1 MSVKKKLRLFCGPNG
16 SGKSSLYEEFKKHN
30 YNSGVYINSD
40 EIEKEI
46 LKTGFLDLDSFNLKV
61 SQQDFDD
68 FLKEEDSVTL
78 LKKAQDSNH
87 KIDISLEENIIVDK
101 SKDTHSYEASL
112 ISSFIRKELIENDY
126 TFSFESVM
134 SHPSK
139 LNELKL
145 AREKGYRIY
154 LYFVC
159 IDDPDINVSRVEN
172 RVAKGGH
179 KVDKAKVKS
188 RYGATLDNAY
198 DAIQL
203 SDRAYLFDNSNTMK
217 MIAEVDNKVMTL
229 HVNEED
235 MPNWFV
241 EYIINKIIPSEKNK

>member
-1 MSVKKKLRLFCGPNG
+1 MKLRLFCGPNG

-30 YNSGVYINSD
+30 YSSGVYINSD

-46 LKTGFLDLDSFNLKV
+46 LKTGFLDLDTFNLKV
-61 SQQDFDD
+61 SQNDFND
-68 FLKEEDSVTL
+68 FLKEDDSVTL
-78 LKKAQDSNH
+78 LSKAEESNH
-87 KIDISLEENIIVDK
+87 SIDISLEENIIVDK

-112 ISSFIRKELIENDY
+112 ISSFIRKELIENEN

-134 SHPSK
+134 SHSSK

-145 AREKGYRIY
+145 ARERGYRIY

-159 IDDPDINVSRVEN
+159 IDDPEINVSRVEN

-179 KVDKAKVKS
+179 KVDKEKVIS
-188 RYGATLDNAY
+188 RYKSTLENVF

-203 SDRAYLFDNSNTMK
+203 ADRVYLFDNSNTMR

-229 HVNEED
+229 HVDQEN

-241 EYIINKIIPSEKNK
+241 EYIINKIKS

>member
-1 MSVKKKLRLFCGPNG
+1 MSLKKKLRLFCGPNG
-16 SGKSSLYEEFKKHN
+16 SGKSSLYEEFKKNN
-30 YNSGVYINSD
+30 YSSGVYINSD

-46 LKTGFLDLDSFNLKV
+46 LKTGFLDLASFNLEV
-61 SQQDFDD
+61 SQQDFEK
-68 FLKEEDSVTL
+68 FLNEKDSVTL
-78 LKKAQDSNH
+78 LKKSEASNH
-87 KIDISLEENIIVDK
+87 TIDISLEENIIVDK

-112 ISSFIRKELIENDY
+112 VSSFIRKELVEAGIS
-126 TFSFESVM
+126 FSFESVM

-139 LNELKL
+139 LNELKT

-159 IDDPDINVSRVEN
+159 IDDPEINVSRVDN

-179 KVDKAKVKS
+179 KVDKGKIIS
-188 RYGATLDNAY
+188 RYKATLENVY

-203 SDRAYLFDNSNTMK
+203 ADRAYLFDNSNTMT
-217 MIAEVDNKVMTL
+217 MIAEVNSKVMTL
-229 HVNEED
+229 HVDEED

-241 EYIINKIIPSEKNK
+241 EYVINKIDTTTEK

>member
-1 MSVKKKLRLFCGPNG
+1 MSVKMKLRLFCGPNG

-30 YNSGVYINSD
+30 YSSGVYINSD

-46 LKTGFLDLDSFNLKV
+46 LKTGFLDLDTFNLKV
-61 SQQDFDD
+61 SQNDFND
-68 FLKEEDSVTL
+68 FLKEDDSVTL
-78 LKKAQDSNH
+78 LNKAEESNH
-87 KIDISLEENIIVDK
+87 SIDISLEENIIVDK

-112 ISSFIRKELIENDY
+112 ISSFIRKELIENEN

-134 SHPSK
+134 SHSSK

-145 AREKGYRIY
+145 ARERGYRIY

-159 IDDPDINVSRVEN
+159 IDDPEINVSRVEN

-179 KVDKAKVKS
+179 KVDKEKVIS
-188 RYGATLDNAY
+188 RYKSTLENVF

-203 SDRAYLFDNSNTMK
+203 ADRVYLFDNSNTMR

-229 HVNEED
+229 HVDQEN

-241 EYIINKIIPSEKNK
+241 EYIINKIKS

>member
-87 KIDISLEENIIVDK
+87 KIDKNE
-101 SKDTHSYEASL
+101 
-112 ISSFIRKELIENDY
+112 
-126 TFSFESVM
+126 TF
-134 SHPSK
+134 
-139 LNELKL
+139 
-145 AREKGYRIY
+145 
-154 LYFVC
+154 
-159 IDDPDINVSRVEN
+159 
-172 RVAKGGH
+172 
-179 KVDKAKVKS
+179 
-188 RYGATLDNAY
+188 
-198 DAIQL
+198 
-203 SDRAYLFDNSNTMK
+203 
-217 MIAEVDNKVMTL
+217 NKT
-229 HVNEED
+229 
-235 MPNWFV
+235 
-241 EYIINKIIPSEKNK
+241 

>member
-1 MSVKKKLRLFCGPNG
+1 MSLKKKLRLFCGPNG

-30 YNSGVYINSD
+30 YSSGVFINSD

-46 LKTGFLDLDSFNLKV
+46 LKTGFLDLDTFNLKV
-61 SQQDFDD
+61 NQNDFND

-78 LKKAQDSNH
+78 LRKAEESNH
-87 KIDISLEENIIVDK
+87 SIDISLEENIIVDK

-112 ISSFIRKELIENDY
+112 ISSFIRKELIKNEE

-134 SHPSK
+134 SHTSK
-139 LNELKL
+139 LNELTL
-145 AREKGYRIY
+145 AKEKGYRIY

-159 IDDPDINVSRVEN
+159 IDDPNINVSRVEN

-188 RYGATLDNAY
+188 RYGPTLDNAY

-203 SDRAYLFDNSNTMK
+203 SDRAYLFDNSNNMK
-217 MIAEVDNKVMTL
+217 MIAEVDNNVMTL
-229 HVNEED
+229 YVDEED

-241 EYIINKIIPSEKNK
+241 EYIINKIK

>member
-1 MSVKKKLRLFCGPNG
+1 MKLRLFCGPNG

-30 YNSGVYINSD
+30 YSSGVYINSD

-46 LKTGFLDLDSFNLKV
+46 LKTGFLDLDTFNLKV
-61 SQQDFDD
+61 SQNDFND
-68 FLKEEDSVTL
+68 FLKEDDSVTL
-78 LKKAQDSNH
+78 LNKAEESNH
-87 KIDISLEENIIVDK
+87 SIDISLEENIIVDK

-112 ISSFIRKELIENDY
+112 ISSFIRKELIENEN

-134 SHPSK
+134 SHSSK

-145 AREKGYRIY
+145 ARERGYRIY

-159 IDDPDINVSRVEN
+159 IDDPEINVSRVEN

-179 KVDKAKVKS
+179 KVDKEKVIS
-188 RYGATLDNAY
+188 RYKSTLENVF

-203 SDRAYLFDNSNTMK
+203 ADRVYLFDNSNTMR

-229 HVNEED
+229 HVDQEN

-241 EYIINKIIPSEKNK
+241 EYIINKIKS